1 MRVISYSS
9 YAFVAVGVLAGALGL
24 VRTGSLLIAVGTG
37 IYAISQRAQRKIELY
52 LPLAISISLF
62 VLAVALPRGR

>member
-1 MRVISYSS
+1 MRVISFSA
-9 YAFVAVGVLAGALGL
+9 YALVAAGVVIGAFGL
-24 VRTGSLLIAVGTG
+24 VRTGSLLIALGTG
-37 IYAISQRAQRKIELY
+37 LFAISQRGERKIEFY